1 MTNSDFKKPA
11 KSILENVSR
20 KIALSNFSPALCLGR
35 RKKVEFLASSVVI
48 SNKSEWS
55 TQKLL
60 LLLTYYRVFFTY
72 KKFREI
78 NFQYLPFVENVLCT
92 DVSTYPNL
100 SGLLLQLLPAP

>member
-1 MTNSDFKKPA
+1 MFPA
-11 KSILENVSR
+11 KLHFRILAQHCAWAEE
-20 KIALSNFSPALCLGR
+20 
-35 RKKVEFLASSVVI
+35 KKVEFLASSVVI

-60 LLLTYYRVFFTY
+60 LLLTYYRVYFTY

-78 NFQYLPFVENVLCT
+78 NLQYLPFVENVLCT

>member
-1 MTNSDFKKPA
+1 MFPA
-11 KSILENVSR
+11 KLHFRILAQHCAWAEE
-20 KIALSNFSPALCLGR
+20 
-35 RKKVEFLASSVVI
+35 KKVEFLASSVVI

-55 TQKLL
+55 TQKL

-100 SGLLLQLLPAP
+100 SGLFLRLLPAP